1 MSDIFFSY
9 DHEDRGR
16 AELLARALQ
25 SEGWSVWWDKT
36 IPAGQKF
43 DDVIERNLDA
53 ARCVV
58 VLWSTQSVASEWVRT
73 EAQEGEN
80 RRILVPVLIDNVKI
94 PIAFRLIQAANL
106 VGWQGDKT
114 APEYSQLVTDIKS
127 VLAAHPNSN
136 GSSTVNP
143 VQSERVEVV
152 GTGGPSE
159 ATPHSHQVEG
169 LRGAAWYESRP
180 VSKRDVQPVVEL
192 MRRFFGE
199 ETPTPSRML
208 EWQRRNKTVLTA
220 VYVKKLKRGKIDK
233 ELVGVFKIL
242 PLTQQAV
249 DLLESEQKTGATLKA
264 QDIAKEGGEAAA
276 LYIGDVVAS
285 TRNGKAEVV
294 RQLKH
299 RVEPQIDLGVPVYT
313 RPLTADGARLVRKY
327 NFIPV
332 MKEIPSGAPGR
343 IHKLFRSSR
352 KADHVNDD
360 LQVNCMNN

>member
-1 MSDIFFSY
+1 MLPKRRGAVMSDIFFSY
-9 DHEDRGR
+9 GREDRSR

-36 IPAGQKF
+36 IPAGQTF
-43 DDVIERNLDA
+43 DEVIERNLDA

-58 VLWSTQSVASEWVRT
+58 VLWSKQSVASEWVRT
-73 EAQEGEN
+73 EAQEGED
-80 RRILVPVLIDNVKI
+80 RRILVPVLIDKVKI
-94 PIAFRLIQAANL
+94 PLAFRRMQAADL

-152 GTGGPSE
+152 GAGPSE
-159 ATPHSHQVEG
+159 GIPHSHQVEG
-169 LRGAAWYESRP
+169 WRGSAWYESRA
-180 VSKRDVQPVVEL
+180 VSKRDVQRVVEL

-220 VYVKKLKRGKIDK
+220 VYLKKLKRGKIDK
-233 ELVGVFKIL
+233 ELIGVFKIL

-249 DLLESEQKTGATLKA
+249 DLLESEQKSGATLKA
-264 QDIAKEGGEAAA
+264 QDIANEGGEAAA
-276 LYIGDVVAS
+276 LYIGDVVAL
-285 TRNGKAEVV
+285 TRGGKAEVL
-294 RQLKH
+294 RQLKQ

-313 RPLTADGARLVRKY
+313 RPLTADGARLVLKY

-343 IHKLFRSSR
+343 IHKLLRSSM
-352 KADHVNDD
+352 KADHE
-360 LQVNCMNN
+360 